1 MSTSDPSIDI
11 LDALKRYQE
20 IVAITQE
27 KEQIE
32 KQLAD
37 YLAGLSVDELSV
49 DLPTGSARIRLVK
62 QSDIR
67 YNDEMLKERLGDRYE
82 ALLKPDLDKIAAHLD
97 AISPC
102 FDNILEYVGSVSPEK
117 VREAIEDGIVEKE
130 EFDGAFSK
138 TTRQRVDITFT

>member
-1 MSTSDPSIDI
+1 MSTSHPGDI
-11 LDALKRYQE
+11 LDALNRYRELQAA
-20 IVAITQE
+20 VRE

-37 YLAGLSVDELSV
+37 YLSGLQAEELSV
-49 DLPTGSARIRLVK
+49 DLPSGPVRIRLVR

-67 YNDEMLKERLGDRYE
+67 YNNEMLKERLGERYE
-82 ALLKPDLDKIAAHLD
+82 ALLKPDLEKIREHLD

-130 EFDGAFSK
+130 EFDGAYSK
-138 TTRQRVDITFT
+138 TTHRRIDITYS